1 MAGYECHIDT
11 NEGQAAPPLTE
22 AAENERLRA
31 SERRLRKIVQR
42 SSQVLAIYDAQG
54 VCQFVYDSLNTLAGW
69 GQDIVGHKPTEPGIN
84 LIPDDQL
91 SEVMEWFAGVVAQP
105 GEHPPAVFRA
115 RHRDGSEFW
124 AEVVATNL
132 LDDPDVAGIVL
143 DARDVTERRAL
154 EESLLHQSLHDD
166 VTGLPN
172 RALFMDRVGRAL
184 SRDLGRASRG
194 LVVVMIL
201 ELDRFKLVVDSFG
214 HRMSDELLVQ
224 AAGVLVH
231 NVGVDDTVARLGG
244 GEFAICC
251 ENLRDEGEALAT
263 AARLGDLLPQAM
275 VANGREL
282 QLTASIGIATAR
294 NEYGV
299 SPESLLRDADV
310 ALSRAKERGG
320 NRHEVFDETARLK
333 ALERL
338 ELENGLR
345 AAIPLQELRFHY
357 QPTINLADHRVVGAE
372 ALVRW
377 QHATRGLLMPAQFIP
392 VAEDTGLVVPLG
404 KAVIEAAC
412 RQVDLWRR
420 TPGTADWTVAVNVSG
435 RQLSDA
441 ALVAVVQDALANW
454 GVPAAALWLEITES
468 ALMADPDE
476 ATATLVALHELGV
489 KLAIDDFGTGYS
501 SLTYLRRFPIDALK
515 IDRSF
520 VNGVSEN
527 VKDAKI
533 VAAVVALAH
542 AFGIPAVAE
551 GVETA
556 SQAAQLVDLGCDL
569 AQGYLWGKPQPA
581 YRLAAPAAEPPAET
595 T

>member
-1 MAGYECHIDT
+1 MVECHIDT
-11 NEGQAAPPLTE
+11 AKGHEEPAGTDASEMTAGD
-22 AAENERLRA
+22 RLRA
-31 SERRLRKIVQR
+31 AEQFLRKIVQR
-42 SSQVLAIYDAQG
+42 SSQVLAIYDADG
-54 VCQFVYDSLNTLAGW
+54 VCRFVYDSPNPLAGW
-69 GQDIVGHKPTEPGIN
+69 GQELVGRSPAEPGIN
-84 LIPDDQL
+84 LIPPDQL
-91 SEVMEWFAGVVAQP
+91 AEAAEWFASVVAQP
-105 GEHPPAVFRA
+105 GEHDPVVFRV
-115 RHRDGSEFW
+115 RHRDGSEFY

-143 DARDVTERRAL
+143 DARDVSERRAL
-154 EESLLHQSLHDD
+154 EESLRHQSLHDHI
-166 VTGLPN
+166 TGLPN
-172 RALFMDRVGRAL
+172 HALFMDRLGHAL
-184 SRDLGRASRG
+184 ARNLGRVPAPLVAV
-194 LVVVMIL
+194 LVV

-214 HRMSDELLVQ
+214 HSISDQLLVET
-224 AAGVLVH
+224 AGVLVRS
-231 NVGVDDTVARLGG
+231 VDAADTVARLSGD
-244 GEFAICC
+244 EFAVCC
-251 ENLRDEGEALAT
+251 ENLRDEGEVVAT
-263 AARLGDLLPQAM
+263 ADRLADRLREAM
-275 VANGREL
+275 VVDGRDF
-282 QLTASIGIATAR
+282 QLTASIGIAMGR

-320 NRHEVFDETARLK
+320 DRHEVFDETARLR

-345 AAIPLQELRFHY
+345 AALRLRELRFHY
-357 QPTINLADHRVVGAE
+357 QPTIRLADGSIVGAE

-377 QHATRGLLMPAQFIP
+377 QHSTRGLLMPAQFIP
-392 VAEDTGLVVPLG
+392 VAEETGLVVPLG
-404 KAVIEAAC
+404 NSVIEAAC
-412 RQVDLWRR
+412 RQVDVWHSAPDTRH
-420 TPGTADWTVAVNVSG
+420 WTVAVNVSG

-441 ALVAVVQDALANW
+441 GLLDVVQSALAAW
-454 GVPAAALWLEITES
+454 GVAPESLCLEITES

-476 ATATLVALHELGV
+476 AAATLGALHELGV

-527 VKDAKI
+527 VKDATI

-542 AFGIPAVAE
+542 AFGIPAIAE

-556 SQAAQLVDLGCDL
+556 SQAAQLTDLGCDF

-581 YRLAAPAAEPPAET
+581 YRLKWPAKPDA
-595 T
+595 